1 LNQRKEAKM
10 FLATLGSTLSIW
22 NPDSGALLAQ
32 REAGGATD
40 FFFAPDGCSLL
51 TLHVSRDAAGPH
63 DKLKLWSV
71 PSLDLNRVFV
81 DVTAVTYQHA
91 RFNKPGDRF
100 VTSGYTDSPANESYH
115 FALSVWSVD
124 KENHL
129 ARFDS
134 PYDVMPITYPYFMED
149 NISIVFREW
158 ELEDWGGRCFTK
170 LWDAYTE
177 SPKHLYEIPV
187 LAGMNHEAVCFPAE
201 SDDLVL
207 VVNEE
212 GSRFS
217 IYRLTLNEDVLDCT
231 MLCELRGH
239 VDTFGCSFNMA
250 CTLVASPSFRTL
262 KIFDIS
268 TGNQPFTLVYNK
280 NVGHCAFHPSQ
291 NILAIGTQQSI
302 EMIDTT
308 TGQRVSALE
317 AQLGRCRRI
326 RFSPHVI
333 VLL

>member
-1 LNQRKEAKM
+1 M
-10 FLATLGSTLSIW
+10 FLATLANTLSIW
-22 NPDSGALLAQ
+22 NADSGALLAQ
-32 REAGGATD
+32 REVEGAVN
-40 FFFAPDGCSLL
+40 FSFAPDGCSLL
-51 TLHVSRDAAGPH
+51 TIHVARNPAGH
-63 DKLKLWSV
+63 DNLKLWSV

-81 DVTAVTYQHA
+81 DDSAVTYQHA
-91 RFNKPGDRF
+91 RFNKLGDRF
-100 VTSGYTDSPANESYH
+100 VTCGYTNTPGNVSYH

-124 KENHL
+124 TENHL

-134 PYDVMPITYPYFMED
+134 QRCEAPMLFPYFMED
-149 NISIVFREW
+149 NISVVFREW
-158 ELEDWGGRCFTK
+158 DWGGRCFTK
-170 LWDAYTE
+170 LWDAYAE

-207 VVNEE
+207 VVYEE

-268 TGNQPFTLVYNK
+268 TGNQPLTLVYNK

-333 VLL
+333 VLM